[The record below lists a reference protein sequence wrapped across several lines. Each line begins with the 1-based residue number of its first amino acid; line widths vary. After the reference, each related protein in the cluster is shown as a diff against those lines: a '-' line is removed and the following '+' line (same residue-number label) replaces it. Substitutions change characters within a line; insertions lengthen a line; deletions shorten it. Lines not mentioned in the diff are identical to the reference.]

1 MRKQEI
7 SLAFYFAYC
16 LEIFR
21 GPGFLWLQELIELDA
36 LLVWFYPI
44 TLSDNTDTSPR
55 TTSMDYSVYSVYSIR
70 FIHYENFQLSGK
82 QVCGITVELPC
93 NCISIEM
100 Y

>member
-16 LEIFR
+16 LVIFR

-44 TLSDNTDTSPR
+44 TLSDNTDTSPAPQAWIIQYILC
-55 TTSMDYSVYSVYSIR
+55 T
-70 FIHYENFQLSGK
+70 
-82 QVCGITVELPC
+82 P
-93 NCISIEM
+93 
-100 Y
+100 